1 MSDTQLNRPSTPAE
15 ARPRNP
21 YVGPRTF
28 SEADARYFFGRE
40 REARDLLSLV
50 ISEPLV
56 LFYAQSGAGKSSLL
70 HARLIPALR
79 EEEFEVLPIGRVAG
93 GLPAEGLRPS
103 NIFIYNLLLSIDN
116 GRTPPAQLAQF
127 TLLDY
132 IAQRRATLEPQTAL
146 VLIVDQFEEILT
158 THVARWQEREAFFQ
172 QLGQALREDSLLWVV
187 LSLRDDY
194 VAALDPF
201 AQHVPN
207 KFRGRFY
214 MQRMTTEAALQAIER
229 PAAGAGRPFAPGV
242 AQTLVHNLAQ
252 IRTRTGEVAGE
263 FVQPVQMQ
271 VVCFQLWQ
279 NLAQTDLPQITAE
292 ALRDLGDVNTAL
304 SQFYEQS
311 LSATA
316 QATGLPPKLLRDWFT
331 RELITD
337 AGTRGLVFQGNTE
350 TGGLPNA
357 AVADLEKR
365 YLIRGEWRGGNLWYE
380 LTHDRFIEPIQ
391 KANEAWYAARRA
403 RWVRWATTAA
413 GSLVVL
419 LICVMVVLQTTNPI
433 AASGEEGVR
442 TTVEAEAAATV
453 SVYQQEAAVAQARAD
468 EVALTSTAEAQV
480 AATLLAQR
488 AIESAATSTA
498 QAQLNVEATAA
509 AATIMAQVSEAQATA
524 EARATAEFAIAA
536 TATSQSAYLVTIAQA
551 VQEQSTISDPNVVE
565 AIAQTTFTTMDS
577 QTRLDSLSSLLFAE
591 QTTYD
596 VPLTSYAASAA
607 DLFNGLSREE
617 QINLFATTDVNE
629 QRALLELA
637 MRRTLR
643 LVGNN
648 DTDLLGAMLAAA
660 SQTRIN
666 IDLAAVLDSWWN
678 GRISAESGQY
688 DVALRLFDAAL
699 LAQPDNPIL
708 LMDRAR
714 AYAETGQ
721 IQNALNDYLAAL
733 GYLNVVVWDGE
744 TLSCTGQSQTEGD
757 MVALLGRAIFD
768 QPVVWESL
776 QELAGRYPLL
786 EAVARPLFTSLP
798 LDEIRISQSFGA
810 NPEFFVP
817 FNLPGHDG
825 LDFEA
830 QTGAAVY
837 AVADG
842 TVVTV
847 QSDPSRTYGL
857 NITVEHQW
865 GCLTYQTRYAHLS
878 EIEVEEGESVKAEER
893 IGRVGQTGNATG
905 PHLHLGFMARP
916 YSLPDWPNDLADPT
930 PYIAHL
936 IEWQE

>member
-1 MSDTQLNRPSTPAE
+1 MSDTRLNRPSIPAE

-271 VVCFQLWQ
+271 VVCFQLWE
-279 NLAQTDLPQITAE
+279 NLARTDLPQITAE

-316 QATGLPPKLLRDWFT
+316 QATGIPPKRLRDWFT

-413 GSLVVL
+413 GSLVLLL
-419 LICVMVVLQTTNPI
+419 LIVAAGLYLTRPTTDT
-433 AASGEEGVR
+433 GVTEESVR
-442 TTVEAEAAATV
+442 TTVVAVQEAAQVEAEATV
-453 SVYQQEAAVAQARAD
+453 SIYQQDAALAQTRAA
-468 EVALTSTAEAQV
+468 EVAMTATADGQI
-480 AATLLAQR
+480 ATT
-488 AIESAATSTA
+488 I
-498 QAQLNVEATAA
+498 QAQLNAEATVA
-509 AATIMAQVSEAQATA
+509 AATAMAQVSEAQATA

-607 DLFNGLSREE
+607 DLFNGLSSEE
-617 QINLFATTDVNE
+617 QINLFATTDVNG
-629 QRALLELA
+629 QRTLLELA

-768 QPVVWESL
+768 QPAVWESL
-776 QELAGRYPLL
+776 QVLEARYPLMA
-786 EAVARPLFTSLP
+786 AVARPLFTELP
-798 LDEIRISQSFGA
+798 LDVVIVTQEFGA
-810 NPEFFVP
+810 NEAVFQPLG
-817 FNLPGHDG
+817 LPGHDG
-825 LDFEA
+825 LDFAGQIGE
-830 QTGAAVY
+830 AVY

-842 TVVTV
+842 VVVAV
-847 QSDPSRTYGL
+847 QSDPSRAYGL

-865 GCLTYQTRYAHLS
+865 GCLTYQTRYAQLS
-878 EIEVEEGESVKAEER
+878 EIDVALNEVVEAGERV
-893 IGRVGQTGNATG
+893 GQVGQTGNAVG

-916 YSLPDWPNDLADPT
+916 YSLPDWPNDLADPS